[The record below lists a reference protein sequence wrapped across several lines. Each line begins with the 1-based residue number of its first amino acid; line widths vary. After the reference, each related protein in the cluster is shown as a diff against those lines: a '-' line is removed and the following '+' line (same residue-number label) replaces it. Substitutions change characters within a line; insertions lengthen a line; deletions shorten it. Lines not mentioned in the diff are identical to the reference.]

1 MNEIITLP
9 LDPETIVPLA
19 SFDIETQIRLHPY
32 DHNRLEPVYAGLDE
46 EIRAFSPI
54 SEEDNALPFGGRVVQ
69 SYGAYL
75 ADHLEWT
82 SKTLGDFLHH
92 QGYEEFIVDKVVQ
105 AFKRHD
111 VGKTL
116 QPGLWKITEGKQSIS
131 KEQKRERA
139 LHARLGAEHI
149 RKTFQ
154 RLLGDCNGN
163 ESAGIGIAEHLAL
176 MHHERLNGSGP
187 QKKAAADMC
196 PILRSA
202 TIVDTFHGKLKA
214 GKTTS
219 LIFDEMAG
227 PKHEREFD
235 LPLLTKFREFYA
247 ISKPAIRPG
256 LLLQP

>member
-1 MNEIITLP
+1 MNEIMTP
-9 LDPETIVPLA
+9 SLDLETIAPLA
-19 SFDIETQIRLHPY
+19 SFDIEMHIRLHPY
-32 DHNRLEPVYAGLDE
+32 DHERLEPVYAVLDE

-54 SEEDNALPFGGRVVQ
+54 SVEDNALPFSGRVVQ

-82 SKTLGDFLHH
+82 SRTLGDFLYHRGH
-92 QGYEEFIVDKVVQ
+92 EEFIVNKVVQ

-111 VGKTL
+111 IGKTL
-116 QPGLWKITEGKQSIS
+116 QPGLWKITEGKQNIS
-131 KEQKRERA
+131 EGQKRERA
-139 LHARLGAEHI
+139 MHAELGAGHI
-149 RKTFQ
+149 RKTF
-154 RLLGDCNGN
+154 RRRLGDCSRN

-187 QKKAAADMC
+187 QKKTAADMC

-214 GKTTS
+214 GKAADK
-219 LIFDEMAG
+219 IFDEMAG
-227 PKHEREFD
+227 PKHEGEFD

-247 ISKPAIRPG
+247 
-256 LLLQP
+256 

>member
-1 MNEIITLP
+1 MNEIMIPP
-9 LDPETIVPLA
+9 LDLKKIVPLA

-32 DHNRLEPVYAGLDE
+32 DHNRLEPAYAVLDE
-46 EIRAFSPI
+46 EIHAFSPI
-54 SEEDNALPFGGRVVQ
+54 SEEDKALPFGGRAIQ

-82 SKTLGDFLHH
+82 SRTLGDFLYH

-111 VGKTL
+111 IGKTL
-116 QPGLWKITEGKQSIS
+116 QPGLWKITEGKQNIS
-131 KEQKRERA
+131 EEQKRERA
-139 LHARLGAEHI
+139 LHTQLGADHI

-154 RLLGDCNGN
+154 RLLGDCSGN

-187 QKKAAADMC
+187 QKKTAADMC

-214 GKTTS
+214 GKTVD

-227 PKHEREFD
+227 PKHEGEFD

-247 ISKPAIRPG
+247 RSKPAVRPS

>member
-111 VGKTL
+111 IGKTL
-116 QPGLWKITEGKQSIS
+116 QPGLWKITEGKQNIS
-131 KEQKRERA
+131 EEQKRERA
-139 LHARLGAEHI
+139 LHAKLGADHI

-154 RLLGDCNGN
+154 RLLGHCSGN
-163 ESAGIGIAEHLAL
+163 ESAGITIAEHFAL
-176 MHHERLNGSGP
+176 MHHERLNGNGP
-187 QKKAAADMC
+187 QKKTAADMC
-196 PILRSA
+196 PILRAA

-214 GKTTS
+214 GKTTD

-227 PKHEREFD
+227 PKHKGEFD

-247 ISKPAIRPG
+247 RSKPEVRPG